1 MSPSSPSAALS
12 RHQIASWVLTAIA
25 LLAVLQLHLLPAL
38 LAGLLV
44 FQLVHSLS
52 GALRIPY
59 LTNRNAKILF
69 VALLAVIVVALL
81 VLAGIGIV
89 IFLRRGPDN
98 LAHLFTQLAMIIED
112 LRRLLPAGIVEHLPS
127 ENRDARVLVSGW
139 FREHAAELR
148 TLGTDTLRAFVH
160 ILIGLILGGMIA
172 LYEVTPHVRQSPFL
186 RALQART
193 ALLAG
198 GFRRILLAQ
207 LPISAINTTLTALY
221 LVVVLPAFDVHLP
234 FAKTLIAVT
243 FIAGLLPVVG
253 NLISNTAIFLV
264 SLSLSFNVAM
274 AALGYLVVIHK
285 LEYFLNARIIGVR
298 IDAHAWELL
307 LAMLVLESAYGFA
320 GLIAAPV
327 FYAYLK
333 SELAAQGLLGKPPL
347 PPPNIPDRRP

>member
-1 MSPSSPSAALS
+1 MSPTSPSAALS
-12 RHQIASWVLTAIA
+12 RHQIASWVLTGIA

-98 LAHLFTQLAMIIED
+98 LAHLFTQLAAIIED

-127 ENRDARVLVSGW
+127 ENRDARVLISGW
-139 FREHAAELR
+139 FREHAVELR
-148 TLGTDTLRAFVH
+148 TFGTDTLRVFVH

-172 LYEVTPHVRQSPFL
+172 LYEITPHVRQSPFL
-186 RALQART
+186 SALQARA

-198 GFRRILLAQ
+198 AFRRILFAQ
-207 LPISAINTTLTALY
+207 LPISTINTSLTALY
-221 LVVVLPAFDVHLP
+221 LLIVLPAFDVHLP

-285 LEYFLNARIIGVR
+285 LEYFLNARIVGVR

-307 LAMLVLESAYGFA
+307 LAMLVMESAYGIA

-333 SELAAQGLLGKPPL
+333 SELAAQGLLGKPA
-347 PPPNIPDRRP
+347 PPAEHP

>member
-1 MSPSSPSAALS
+1 MSATAPSAALS
-12 RHQIASWVLTAIA
+12 RHQIASWMLTGLA

-59 LTNRNAKILF
+59 LTSRNAKILF

-98 LAHLFTQLAMIIED
+98 LAHLFTQLATIIED

-127 ENRDARVLVSGW
+127 ENRDARVLISGW

-148 TLGTDTLRAFVH
+148 TLGTDTLRVFVH
-160 ILIGLILGGMIA
+160 ILIGLVLGGMIA

-186 RALQART
+186 RALQARA
-193 ALLAG
+193 ALLG
-198 GFRRILLAQ
+198 GAFRRILLAQ
-207 LPISAINTTLTALY
+207 LPISAINTSLTALY

-243 FIAGLLPVVG
+243 FFAGLLPVVG

-264 SLSLSFNVAM
+264 SLSLSFSVAM
-274 AALGYLVVIHK
+274 AALGYLVAIHK
-285 LEYFLNARIIGVR
+285 LEYFLNARIVGVR

-307 LAMLVLESAYGFA
+307 LAMLVMESAYGIA

-333 SELAAQGLLGKPPL
+333 SELAAQGLLGKPA
-347 PPPNIPDRRP
+347 PPAKPP